1 VLGVSVP
8 QDIRDRFLDDPTR
21 VVQLRRQRHLG
32 RLGIEDDATVAGL
45 LLMRY
50 QRNAATSPRSSSIAG
65 RNSSERSRTF

>member
-8 QDIRDRFLDDPTR
+8 QDICDRFLDDPTAR

-45 LLMRY
+45 LRMR
-50 QRNAATSPRSSSIAG
+50 
-65 RNSSERSRTF
+65 